1 METTSRKNVMFR
13 TDLMDQSPNRR
24 KVTVLLAGFNDVK
37 QEVVF
42 IIEYIKYFKNNELK
56 RFVDY
61 FHRG

>member
-1 METTSRKNVMFR
+1 MFR

-24 KVTVLLAGFNDVK
+24 KATVLLAGFNNVK

-56 RFVDY
+56 
-61 FHRG
+61 

>member
-1 METTSRKNVMFR
+1 MFR

-24 KVTVLLAGFNDVK
+24 KATVLLAGFNNVK